1 MHLVFINY
9 IISDS
14 RDGRYNNLH
23 YKLLLYLHK
32 NGTNQ
37 NVTLIAAI
45 YIYIHSVVKRSGTI
59 IIKKKKNEKYTIFC
73 SLSILAHL
81 LQGRRGICTLFLLFQ
96 IPSRHA
102 HTHIDVQYTCCV
114 YNIYVYTFKL
124 SCSVQRPAEYYV
136 RRSVI
141 KRFFFVRFG

>member
-59 IIKKKKNEKYTIFC
+59 IIKKKKKMKNIPYFAPSRYLRICCRVVEGFVLYFCYFKYPRGTLTHTQTC
-73 SLSILAHL
+73 SILA
-81 LQGRRGICTLFLLFQ
+81 
-96 IPSRHA
+96 
-102 HTHIDVQYTCCV
+102 V
-114 YNIYVYTFKL
+114 YIIYMCIH
-124 SCSVQRPAEYYV
+124 SS
-136 RRSVI
+136 
-141 KRFFFVRFG
+141 